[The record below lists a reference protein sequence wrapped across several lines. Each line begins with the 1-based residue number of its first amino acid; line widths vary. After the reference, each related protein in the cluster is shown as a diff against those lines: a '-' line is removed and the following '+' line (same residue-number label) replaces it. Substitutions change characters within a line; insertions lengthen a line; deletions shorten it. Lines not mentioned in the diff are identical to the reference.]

1 MKFSEVIGQQD
12 AKQRLMRMVA
22 DGKVPH
28 AMMLCG
34 SAGYGTLP
42 LAMAMASYLLGERE
56 DNTNA
61 NVSAMLAKLQH
72 PDLHFVYPVIR
83 PAGTPSDRKITSEDF
98 TRQWSEMLLASPY
111 FSFEEWLDKMN
122 AANQQAQIFA
132 AEGDKLTH
140 KLSLKSSQGG
150 YKVCVMW
157 LPERMH
163 PTFAN
168 KILKLLE
175 EPPTMTVFIM
185 VSEEPHL
192 LLETIRSRVQRID
205 IKRID
210 NEEIEK
216 SLIQKRG
223 LDADTAQRMTRIAS
237 GNWLKACEYLDASNE
252 NNQFLDMFIMLMRM
266 AYSRNTKGMK
276 KWSET
281 VAAFGRE
288 KQKRML
294 KYFSVQFRENFMSN
308 FQNPELVYQTQ
319 DEENFSVKFARFINE
334 ANIIEIQ
341 ELIDKTIRA
350 IGQNAS
356 AKMQFFDYALN
367 MIVLIRRNM
376 TK

>member
-1 MKFSEVIGQQD
+1 MKFSEVIGQDD

-34 SAGYGTLP
+34 PSGCGK
-42 LAMAMASYLLGERE
+42 LALAIAMASYLLGERE
-56 DNTNA
+56 EGSAA
-61 NVSAMLAKLQH
+61 NVTAMLSKLQH
-72 PDLHFVYPVIR
+72 PDLHFVFPVIR
-83 PAGTPSDRKITSEDF
+83 PAGTSSDKKITSNDF
-98 TRQWSEMLLASPY
+98 MRQWTELCCQTPY
-111 FSFEEWLDKMN
+111 FSFEEWLTQMD

-132 AEGDKLTH
+132 AEGDTLTH

-163 PTFAN
+163 TTFAN

-210 NEEIEK
+210 DEDVK
-216 SLIQKRG
+216 QALINKRG
-223 LDADTAQRMTRIAS
+223 LDEGTAQRIARLAN
-237 GNWLKACEYLDASNE
+237 GNWLRACENLDASSE
-252 NNQFLDMFIMLMRM
+252 NHQFLDMFKMLMRM
-266 AYSRNTKGMK
+266 AYSRDTKGMK

-281 VAAFGRE
+281 VAGFGRE

-294 KYFSVQFRENFMSN
+294 KYFSGQFRENFMSN
-308 FQNPELVYQTQ
+308 FQQRELIYQTQ
-319 DEENFSVKFARFINE
+319 EEEEFSVKFGRFVNE
-334 ANIIEIQ
+334 GNIIEIQ
-341 ELIDKTIRA
+341 ELIDRTLRA
-350 IGQNAS
+350 IGQNAN
-356 AKMQFFDYALN
+356 AKIEFFSYALN
-367 MIVLIRRNM
+367 MIVLIRHNM
-376 TK
+376 PK

>member
-1 MKFSEVIGQQD
+1 MRFSEVIGQQD
-12 AKQRLMRMVA
+12 TKQRLMRMVA
-22 DGKVPH
+22 DEKVPH

-34 SAGYGTLP
+34 PAGCGK
-42 LAMAMASYLLGERE
+42 LALAFAMASYLLGERE
-56 DNTNA
+56 ESTNA

-98 TRQWSEMLLASPY
+98 IRQWQEMIGETAY
-111 FSFEEWLDKMN
+111 FSFEEWLEKID

-132 AEGDKLTH
+132 AEGDRLTH
-140 KLSLKSSQGG
+140 KLSLKPSQGG

-163 PTFAN
+163 TTFAN

-205 IKRID
+205 VKRID
-210 NEEIEK
+210 DADIENA
-216 SLIQKRG
+216 LVQQRG
-223 LDADTAQRMTRIAS
+223 LDAETAHRVGRIAN

-266 AYSRNTKGMK
+266 AYARNTKGMK

-288 KQKRML
+288 KQRRML
-294 KYFSVQFRENFMSN
+294 KYFSAQFRENFMSN
-308 FQNPELVYQTQ
+308 FQNKELIYQTQ
-319 DEENFSVKFARFINE
+319 EEETFSVKFGRFINE
-334 ANIIEIQ
+334 ANIVEIQ
-341 ELIDKTIRA
+341 ELIDRTIRA
-350 IGQNAS
+350 IGQNAN
-356 AKMQFFDYALN
+356 AKIEFFDYALN
-367 MIVLIRRNM
+367 MIVLIRRGC
-376 TK
+376 